1 MPANAIG
8 KAKDA
13 VIRSKREEIMTF
25 LFINKILWKLVLKFK
40 QKKKEFNNLAGYK
53 NNLAGYKTGI
63 KKALNIY
70 LK

>member
-1 MPANAIG
+1 MKTG
-8 KAKDA
+8 
-13 VIRSKREEIMTF
+13 V
-25 LFINKILWKLVLKFK
+25 KI
-40 QKKKEFNNLAGYK
+40 QTEKKEFNNLAGYK